1 MEKCTTGPFLQF
13 EKASTV
19 ALVHFLEPVLPS
31 SQCGP
36 RAGEIWTRT
45 MSHSVWR
52 FVVPRI
58 PRAGTIWDR
67 LGKKGGAH
75 DDESLGSFHA
85 RDAPLF
91 EGSGIPIVYILGGKD
106 GARGAERHSGGEN
119 GQESCGAVNR
129 RRSFWGTCLT
139 KARRC
144 CFVRRKVCACVP
156 AQYCMMSS
164 RKHLRAATCLR
175 EGRSFYQGGFV
186 EKEVALTA
194 MLWTPIWLGVDSAPM
209 AWAATIAG

>member
-129 RRSFWGTCLT
+129 RRSFLGDVFDKGPALLLREEEGVRLCSSSVLHDVLT
-139 KARRC
+139 KTSASGDLLE
-144 CFVRRKVCACVP
+144 RRKIFL
-156 AQYCMMSS
+156 S
-164 RKHLRAATCLR
+164 RRFCG
-175 EGRSFYQGGFV
+175 EGSGTDRD
-186 EKEVALTA
+186 A
-194 MLWTPIWLGVDSAPM
+194 MDTYLVGS
-209 AWAATIAG
+209 